1 MPAFTFNADTE
12 KEATMKGLR
21 TTWSDLKK
29 SHAVVISTNKISF
42 SQDLGKYLDNR
53 VPLWKAVHDAKAK
66 LNPADKS
73 QLAAFRTK
81 LNALKSNAKSGQS
94 VISTYHTSVRKLNV
108 TATKHAYEALEK
120 QLLSCEKAFQYD
132 INYAESM

>member
-12 KEATMKGLR
+12 KEATMKALH
-21 TTWSDLKK
+21 TNWSGLKK
-29 SHAVVISTNKISF
+29 SHAVVLTTNKLTF
-42 SQDLGKYLDNR
+42 TKNLGKYLDNR

-81 LNALKSNAKSGQS
+81 LNALKSNAKTGHA
-94 VISTYHTSVRKLNV
+94 VVAAYYTSIKKLNV
-108 TATKHAYEALEK
+108 AATKQAYVGLEK
-120 QLLSCEKAFQYD
+120 ALLSCEKAFQYD
-132 INYAESM
+132 ENYADSM